1 MHSLL
6 IVTTLLI
13 GTAAHAQIYQCTKG
27 GKTAFQDSPCDAGS
41 AAKVIANRASS
52 GAFNWDELKPG
63 MSVDEVKQK
72 FPGLKPGNEGK
83 LVTGARELLHGSQV
97 SLGGVTFEA
106 GFFFI
111 GGKFTQ
117 VNLLTDAADKNET
130 NLKVFE
136 KLFNEFRAKYGPE
149 TKRVVKHDAYMLSAD
164 ATWES
169 EKGKVWVG
177 VLPLTADTSNL
188 LAGFVPR

>member
-1 MHSLL
+1 MR
-6 IVTTLLI
+6 TLLI
-13 GTAAHAQIYQCTKG
+13 AAVILTATAAHAQIYQCTKG

-41 AAKVIANRASS
+41 TAKVIANRASS
-52 GAFNWDELKPG
+52 GGFNWDGLKPG
-63 MSVDEVKQK
+63 MTVDEVKQK
-72 FPGLKPGNEGK
+72 FPNLKPGNEGK
-83 LVTGARELLHGSQV
+83 LVTGAKELLHDPQV
-97 SLGGVTFEA
+97 SLEGVTFEA

-117 VNLLTDAADKNET
+117 VNLLTATADKNET

-136 KLFNEFRAKYGPE
+136 KLFNQFRVKYGPE

-177 VLPLTADTSNL
+177 VMPLTADTSNL
-188 LAGFVPR
+188 LAGFVPK